1 MDSDEQQRLLSRKMS
16 SGNYKGR
23 LIADLPGHCLN
34 WCAREGFPKRDI
46 GRLLAPMQKIDHKG
60 LSSLLDPQR
69 KR

>member
-1 MDSDEQQRLLSRKMS
+1 MS

>member
-60 LSSLLDPQR
+60 LSSLLDPPR

>member
-1 MDSDEQQRLLSRKMS
+1 MP
-16 SGNYKGR
+16 SGNNKGR
-23 LIADLPGHCLN
+23 LIAALPGHYLK

-60 LSSLLDPQR
+60 LSSLLDPPR